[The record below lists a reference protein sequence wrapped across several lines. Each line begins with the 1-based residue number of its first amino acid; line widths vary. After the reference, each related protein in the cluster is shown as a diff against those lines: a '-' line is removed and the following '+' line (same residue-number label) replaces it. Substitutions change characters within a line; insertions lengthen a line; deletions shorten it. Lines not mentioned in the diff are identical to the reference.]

1 MISSWRG
8 QARGCEGDSDPWE
21 ELLHDPSPP
30 LSPVLMH
37 PHLPSELCSHT
48 QSCLILHDPMDCS
61 PPGSSVHGV
70 FQARNTEVGSHFLLQ
85 GIFLTQGLN
94 PCLLHWQTLYN
105 TAPLSAVIIMVNI
118 PNARISS
125 TVFWLGPL
133 LG

>member
-1 MISSWRG
+1 MAVKGIQTLGKNFFSMIH
-8 QARGCEGDSDPWE
+8 
-21 ELLHDPSPP
+21 LH
-30 LSPVLMH
+30 LSAHSLCTHIYPV
-37 PHLPSELCSHT
+37 SFCSHA

-94 PCLLHWQTLYN
+94 PCLLRLLHWQTLYN
-105 TAPLSAVIIMVNI
+105 TGPLSAVFIMVNI

-125 TVFWLGPL
+125 TMFSRLGPL
-133 LG
+133 LA